1 MSYDYVPKKEFTPYL
16 IFCSS
21 KTNQLKQALKK
32 KGIACTF
39 YCIGSY
45 ARNKVTRN
53 GNAPF
58 DLDYNLEI
66 EGEIPK
72 KSSDLQKLKD
82 LVRSAMDSLIAKD
95 KNYHLNYSC
104 GKDSTSAITYIL
116 HKKDSNIVDFSFDI
130 GIVSRKKKGN
140 LQRLIHDKHN
150 NRFLWNEV
158 ADSKETAKRA
168 KELKLAG
175 HTDEIK
181 SEYLM
186 KKNFYL
192 QEGTTEAH
200 PSFNI
205 YIETI
210 NELYYKHL
218 CKQGAKQP
226 KHASKKSSL
235 QAYLPK
241 VNQTNASMYIN
252 VFKQKGW
259 IPDFEFSW
267 ENTYENGIAYWS
279 CSEKKSRLKSEKMRN
294 KRASKR
300 SVAYKIIQSLK

>member
-1 MSYDYVPKKEFTPYL
+1 MSYDYVPKKEFTPYS

-45 ARNKVTRN
+45 ARNMVTRN

-72 KSSDLQKLKD
+72 EFSDLQKLKN
-82 LVRSAMDSLIAKD
+82 LVRSEMDSLIEKD
-95 KNYHLNYSC
+95 KNYSF

-130 GIVSRKKKGN
+130 GIVSRNKEGN
-140 LQRLIHDKHN
+140 LQRLIHDKHK
-150 NRFLWNEV
+150 NRLLWNEAV
-158 ADSKETAKRA
+158 DSKETEKRA

-181 SEYLM
+181 SVYLT
-186 KKNFYL
+186 KKNLYL
-192 QEGTTEAH
+192 QKGTIEEH
-200 PSFNI
+200 PSFNV

-210 NELYYKHL
+210 NELYYKHF
-218 CKQGAKQP
+218 CKKGAKQP
-226 KHASKKSSL
+226 NHASKKSSL
-235 QAYLPK
+235 QAYLSK

>member
-1 MSYDYVPKKEFTPYL
+1 MSRTTTSRYSRS
-16 IFCSS
+16 CSTAS
-21 KTNQLKQALKK
+21 KMNQLKQAFKK

-45 ARNKVTRN
+45 ARNMVTRN

-82 LVRSAMDSLIAKD
+82 LVRSEMNELIKKD
-95 KNYHLNYSC
+95 KNYSF

-116 HKKDSNIVDFSFDI
+116 HKKDSPITVFSFDI
-130 GIVSRKKKGN
+130 GIVSRNRNGN

-150 NRFLWNEV
+150 DRLLWNEV
-158 ADSKETAKRA
+158 ADSKETSKRA
-168 KELKLAG
+168 KALKLAG

-181 SEYLM
+181 SVYLM

-192 QEGTTEAH
+192 QEGTIDTH

-218 CKQGAKQP
+218 CKQESKQP

-259 IPDFEFSW
+259 FQDSEFSF
-267 ENTYENGIAYWS
+267 ENTPP
-279 CSEKKSRLKSEKMRN
+279 KRN
-294 KRASKR
+294 C
-300 SVAYKIIQSLK
+300 LLDMP